1 MEDLNFCGSLFT
13 WTNKQE
19 GDAFVAK
26 KLDRIMVNEFWMEK
40 FGNTFVESVLGGPEG
55 CLIILI
61 FWLLLLQ

>member
-1 MEDLNFCGSLFT
+1 VEDLKFCGSLST

-40 FGNTFVESVLGGPEG
+40 FGNTLVESVWEG